1 MVGVRT
7 MHITFEID
15 GEAKALYIRLRE
27 GNIAET
33 IEYPEE
39 QEVFLDLDEQGGL
52 LGIEVLDPSG
62 IDMESIFKDLS
73 ERYGIGDL
81 SSLVNKSLV
90 ELAA

>member
-1 MVGVRT
+1 

-27 GNIAET
+27 GDITET

-39 QEVFLDLDEQGGL
+39 QEVFLDLDEQGRL

-62 IDMESIFKDLS
+62 VDMESIFKDLS